1 MPDYRLYF
9 LGPQGR
15 IAHVLELEC
24 RDDDHA
30 VELAAGHADGRAME
44 LWRRDRMVK
53 AFDAGAGGKA

>member
-9 LGPQGR
+9 LSPQGR

-30 VELAAGHADGRAME
+30 VELVARHVDGRAME
-44 LWRRDRMVK
+44 LWRRDRMVQ
-53 AFDAGAGGKA
+53 AFAATPNGKS